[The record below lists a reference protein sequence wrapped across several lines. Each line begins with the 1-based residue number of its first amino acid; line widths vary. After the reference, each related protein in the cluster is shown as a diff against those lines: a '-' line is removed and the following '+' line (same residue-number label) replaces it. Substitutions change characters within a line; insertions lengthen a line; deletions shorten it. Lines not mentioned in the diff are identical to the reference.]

1 MQGRTALLESKSM
14 DNSDASPK
22 AIRIDIP
29 SLEADMAFFEAR
41 LSLAGDAPDTAY
53 QRAQI
58 KTYRTLERLL
68 GQTLKTLRPNRKA
81 PADGRNQQAGG

>member
-1 MQGRTALLESKSM
+1 MP
-14 DNSDASPK
+14 NDA
-22 AIRIDIP
+22 RVDVC

-58 KTYRTLERLL
+58 KTYQALGRQLAETLALLRAER
-68 GQTLKTLRPNRKA
+68 
-81 PADGRNQQAGG
+81 QAAAAKKKSGHAAA

>member
-1 MQGRTALLESKSM
+1 MSLG
-14 DNSDASPK
+14 N
-22 AIRIDIP
+22 RIDVC

-58 KTYRTLERLL
+58 KTYQTLGVLL
-68 GQTLKTLRPNRKA
+68 GATLSTLRPPRKTA
-81 PADGRNQQAGG
+81 AKRDNAAA